1 MEASKASVEAST
13 FFQFFSENM
22 TMTTNAKTLIVG
34 HPLIESESA
43 TSGVTMSIPYKYI
56 VNPSQTARE
65 STVSQS
71 EAVRWWLGK
80 LPTLRFSSGTGGNV
94 AEDERALR
102 DAEEK
107 LAFALDH
114 DQTVFFDIDSAGVAS
129 IHELDTESAADLVR
143 RHKERLER
151 GAGSDWLDLDDAA
164 FLAFHVERG

>member
-1 MEASKASVEAST
+1 MV
-13 FFQFFSENM
+13 
-22 TMTTNAKTLIVG
+22 
-34 HPLIESESA
+34 
-43 TSGVTMSIPYKYI
+43 
-56 VNPSQTARE
+56 
-65 STVSQS
+65 
-71 EAVRWWLGK
+71 
-80 LPTLRFSSGTGGNV
+80 
-94 AEDERALR
+94 EDERALR